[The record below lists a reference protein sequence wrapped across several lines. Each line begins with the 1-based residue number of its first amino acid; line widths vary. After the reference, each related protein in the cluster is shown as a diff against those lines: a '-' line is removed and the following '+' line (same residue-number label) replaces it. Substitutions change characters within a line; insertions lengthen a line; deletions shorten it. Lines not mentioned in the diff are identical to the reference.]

1 MYLSKLEHLPDEILL
16 KICVYLKPFDII
28 NSFGQLNSRL
38 ERTICQYRRDADL
51 HHLTFSQ
58 FQRWSNHLLLYTAES
73 IVNLVVSNWNSP
85 GQIYYFNQLT
95 KNYNSLHELFPN
107 IKQLRLID
115 FTNDDIDILS
125 KLHMIEKIFI
135 DADAL
140 ITLSY
145 STHILLDKYLFCS
158 FNYFKEIRLWGV
170 ENGIRLQH
178 NVNIIENFHLE
189 RLTISVA
196 LLDDLILMFR
206 RSPNL
211 IHFNVEV
218 AQYSANELRQNATL
232 EMLPKHIKFFHFQ
245 TTDQNVL
252 TYEDLDK
259 LVSNMTTIELLS
271 LDIDTNDLNYADG
284 YNWHNVLSSLLNLKH
299 IYFKIRV
306 CLTSDIMSVDIDSI
320 LESFQHA
327 NLSICCYADTKIL
340 HIDTVPYDMTEFN
353 TNMSVTISPSAKLA
367 KTTNMELFEKQSR
380 RVQTLIV
387 DGQHD
392 PTSIDDWLCVINR
405 FSGIEIL
412 QINSVNILEDENK
425 NNIEYNNKHIRL
437 PHLGY
442 LHYIRSTSCKVH
454 VPFFKFLANNVI
466 VSPQLK
472 ALSMMFGDLIYLC
485 KRISGCNFER
495 INELWLYGGDADGR
509 VISKD
514 IDLLLKTFPC
524 LYHFVFNNQSSRLM
538 NRHIQSIVEMILR
551 SSPKLISFRISCNK
565 GSLKL
570 LSLMDNETCNAW
582 IKQICGLNNHEQIYV
597 IVNKK
602 MLSVWK

>member
-1 MYLSKLEHLPDEILL
+1 MYLSKLEQLPDEILL
-16 KICVYLKPFDII
+16 EICIYLKPFDII

-38 ERTICQYRRDADL
+38 ERTISQYRRDADL

-58 FQRWSNHLLLYTAES
+58 FQRWSNHLLSYTAES
-73 IVNLVVSNWNSP
+73 IINLVVSNWNSP

-95 KNYNSLHELFPN
+95 RNYNSLHELFPN

-115 FTNDDIDILS
+115 FTNDDIEILS
-125 KLHMIEKIFI
+125 KLDMIEKIFI

-158 FNYFKEIRLWGV
+158 FNHFKEIRLWGV

-178 NVNIIENFHLE
+178 NINIIENFHLE

-211 IHFNVEV
+211 IHFNAEV
-218 AQYSANELRQNATL
+218 VQYNTKELRQNATL
-232 EMLPKHIKFFHFQ
+232 EMLPKYIKFFHFQ
-245 TTDQNVL
+245 TTDQYVL
-252 TYEDLDK
+252 SYEDLDK
-259 LVSNMTTIELLS
+259 LVSNMPTIELLS
-271 LDIDTNDLNYADG
+271 LDLDTNDLNYADG
-284 YNWHNVLSSLLNLKH
+284 YKWHNLLSSLWNLTH
-299 IYFKIRV
+299 TYFKIRIS
-306 CLTSDIMSVDIDSI
+306 LTSDMKPIDIDSI
-320 LESFQHA
+320 LESFQPA
-327 NLSICCYADTKIL
+327 NLPICCYADSKVL
-340 HIDTVPYDMTEFN
+340 HIDTIPYDMTQFK
-353 TNMSVTISPSAKLA
+353 TNMSVTISPNAKLA
-367 KTTNMELFEKQSR
+367 KTTNIELFQQRPR

-392 PTSIDDWLCVINR
+392 STSIDDWLCVISR
-405 FSGIEIL
+405 FSEIEIL
-412 QINSVNILEDENK
+412 QVNAVNILEDEN
-425 NNIEYNNKHIRL
+425 NSIENNNKNIRL
-437 PHLGY
+437 PHLSY

-454 VPFFKFLANNVI
+454 IPFFKFLANNTI

-472 ALSMMFGDLIYLC
+472 ALSMMYGDFIYLC
-485 KRISGCNFER
+485 KRLSGFSLER
-495 INELWLYGGDADGR
+495 INELWLYGGEADGH
-509 VISKD
+509 VTLKD
-514 IDLLLKTFPC
+514 INLLLKTFPC

-538 NRHIQSIVEMILR
+538 NRHIQSITEMILR

-570 LSLMDNETCNAW
+570 SSLMDNETCNAW
-582 IKQICGLNNHEQIYV
+582 IKQICNLNNHEQIHV
-597 IVNKK
+597 IINKK

>member
-1 MYLSKLEHLPDEILL
+1 MYLSKLEQLPDEILL
-16 KICVYLKPFDII
+16 KICIYLKPFDII
-28 NSFGQLNSRL
+28 NSFGQLNTRL
-38 ERTICQYRRDADL
+38 EQTISQYRHDADL

-95 KNYNSLHELFPN
+95 KDYDSLYDLFPN

-115 FTNDDIDILS
+115 FTNDDIEILS
-125 KLHMIEKIFI
+125 KLYLIEKVFI

-140 ITLSY
+140 IKLTY

-178 NVNIIENFHLE
+178 NAKITENFYLE

-211 IHFNVEV
+211 IHFNIEV
-218 AQYSANELRQNATL
+218 AQYTTKELRQNATL

-259 LVSNMTTIELLS
+259 LVSNMPTIELLS
-271 LDIDTNDLNYADG
+271 LDIDTNDLSYGDG
-284 YNWHNVLSSLLNLKH
+284 YNWHNMLSTLSNLKH
-299 IYFKIRV
+299 TYFKIRI
-306 CLTSDIMSVDIDSI
+306 CLTSDMIPVSIDSI
-320 LESFQHA
+320 LESFQQA
-327 NLSICCYADTKIL
+327 NLPICCYADTKTL
-340 HIDTVPYDMTEFN
+340 HIDTVPYDMTEFK

-367 KTTNMELFEKQSR
+367 KTTNIELFEQPAK

-392 PTSIDDWLCVINR
+392 STPIENWLYVINR

-412 QINSVNILEDENK
+412 QINAVNIPEDENNNNVENHNK
-425 NNIEYNNKHIRL
+425 NIRL
-437 PHLGY
+437 PHLSY

-454 VPFFKFLANNVI
+454 IPFFKYLANNTI

-485 KRISGCNFER
+485 KRLSDCSLER
-495 INELWLYGGDADGR
+495 ISELWLYGGDADGR
-509 VISKD
+509 VTLQD

-538 NRHIQSIVEMILR
+538 NRDIQSIVEMILR
-551 SSPKLISFRISCNK
+551 SSPKLISLRISCNK

-570 LSLMDNETCNAW
+570 SSFMDNETCSAW
-582 IKQICGLNNHEQIYV
+582 IKQICGLNNHEQIFV
-597 IVNKK
+597 LVNKK